1 MSTKKLDVVILAA
14 GKGTR
19 MRSDLPK
26 VLHTV
31 GGKPFLTHVVECAET
46 LSATNISVVVG
57 HGSELV
63 KKTME
68 GRSLNF
74 IEQTEQLGTGHAV
87 QQALPYLDEASTT
100 LILYG
105 DVPLISPDTLR
116 NLLEKVSNNSMGLLT
131 MIAKDPTG
139 YGRIIR
145 DAENNVTAIV
155 EQKDASEEQKLIQE
169 VNTGVM
175 AVATKD
181 LQNWLPQL
189 TDNNAQKEYLLTDII
204 ALAASDGVSIETAH
218 PASEAEVLGVNNRAQ
233 QAELERIYQQGIA
246 DDLMQQGLT
255 LLDPS
260 RFDCRGS
267 LKVGRDCVID
277 VNCVFEGEC
286 ELGDGVVI
294 GPNCHIVDSTI
305 ASNVEIKSHT
315 ILEQAL
321 VGNNATIGPFA
332 RLRPQANLADG
343 AKVGNFVEIKKANI
357 GEGSKVNHLSY
368 VGDANVGA
376 GVNIGAGTI
385 TCNYDG
391 ANKFVTEI
399 GDGVFVGSN
408 SALVAPVKLGKNVT
422 VGAGSTITT
431 DVQDGALTVARSRQR
446 NIDGWER
453 PKKK

>member
-1 MSTKKLDVVILAA
+1 MSTNKLDVVILAA

-26 VLHTV
+26 VLHTI
-31 GGKPFLTHVVECAET
+31 GGKPFLTHVIDCAEK
-46 LSATNISVVVG
+46 LSATNVSVVVG
-57 HGSELV
+57 HGAELV
-63 KKTME
+63 KAKME
-68 GRSLNF
+68 GRSLNY

-87 QQALPYLDEASTT
+87 QQALPHLDGESTT

-105 DVPLISPDTLR
+105 DVPLISAQTLED
-116 NLLEKVSNNSMGLLT
+116 LLGKVSDSSMGLLT
-131 MIAKDPTG
+131 LVMDNPTG
-139 YGRIIR
+139 YGRIVR
-145 DAENNVTAIV
+145 NTENKVTAIV
-155 EQKDASEEQKLIQE
+155 EQKDASPEQQAIKE

-175 AVATKD
+175 AVATND
-181 LQNWLPQL
+181 LQRWLPQL
-189 TDNNAQKEYLLTDII
+189 SDDNAQKEYLLTDII
-204 ALAASDGVSIETAH
+204 AMADSDGISIETAH
-218 PASEAEVLGVNNRAQ
+218 PGSEAEVLGVNNRLQ
-233 QAELERIYQQGIA
+233 QAELERIYQQQIA
-246 DDLMQQGLT
+246 EELMTQGAT
-255 LLDPS
+255 LLDPA

-294 GPNCHIVDSTI
+294 GPNCHIIDSKV

-315 ILEQAL
+315 ILEKAS
-321 VGNNATIGPFA
+321 VGNNAVVGPFA
-332 RLRPQANLADG
+332 RLRPQAELADNT
-343 AKVGNFVEIKKANI
+343 KVGNFVEIKKATI

-368 VGDANVGA
+368 VGDAQVGA

-422 VGAGSTITT
+422 VGAGSTITS
-431 DVQDGALTVARSRQR
+431 DVQDDALTVARSKQR